1 MDIPEVVQAT
11 FYTMIAAYV
20 EELSVLPAVMGGAIE
35 EALGNLY
42 WFSFEGW
49 LDIHKKELLSTS
61 QRALTAGAAAASQ
74 QLSDDSAKSVGLN
87 DVPINPGI

>member
-1 MDIPEVVQAT
+1 VDIPEVVQAT

-49 LDIHKKELLSTS
+49 LDIHKKRVAIHQPKSSYSWGCSRLST
-61 QRALTAGAAAASQ
+61 A
-74 QLSDDSAKSVGLN
+74 VG
-87 DVPINPGI
+87 